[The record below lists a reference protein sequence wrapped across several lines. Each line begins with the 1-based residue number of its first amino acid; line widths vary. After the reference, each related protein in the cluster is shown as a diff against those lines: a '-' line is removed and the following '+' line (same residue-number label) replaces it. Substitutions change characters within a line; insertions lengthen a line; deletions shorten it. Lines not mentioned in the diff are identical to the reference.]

1 MAFVQIIECHT
12 SKVDEM
18 QALETDWRAATEGKR
33 TVRRSILARDR
44 NDADRYFILAFF
56 DSYDSAMKNSAL
68 PETAA
73 FAEKYATFVD
83 APMVFHDLDVI
94 DDFS

>member
-1 MAFVQIIECHT
+1 MATPRVA
-12 SKVDEM
+12 SPP
-18 QALETDWRAATEGKR
+18 ATTPHAG
-33 TVRRSILARDR
+33 
-44 NDADRYFILAFF
+44 NYFILAFF

-68 PETAA
+68 PQTAA

>member
-1 MAFVQIIECHT
+1 
-12 SKVDEM
+12 
-18 QALETDWRAATEGKR
+18 
-33 TVRRSILARDR
+33 
-44 NDADRYFILAFF
+44 
-56 DSYDSAMKNSAL
+56 MKNSAL
-68 PETAA
+68 PQTAA